1 MKKLK
6 IILLFSL
13 LLVCS
18 FNNKTIYKNESKI
31 EGVITDYKIDGN
43 KLSLE
48 LKAKEKI
55 IGFYYF
61 KTLNEK
67 NEIAKKLVIGRKI
80 TLFGS
85 LKEPNENR
93 NFNLFNYKKYLLGKK
108 IYWTFN
114 INKLVFKNKHIAFK
128 YNVKN
133 YLLKRIEKSR
143 NKNYLKLFILG
154 SNDLDYDVKDSYR
167 LNGISHLFAISGM
180 HITLF
185 TTIILF
191 ILNKIRKNKYLNFI
205 IVSLFLFIYTFI
217 ASFAPSVVRAS
228 LLFVFINIKKVLNIN
243 ISNFRILLLICYLLL
258 LYNIYYIYNSGFLY
272 SFLISGFLI
281 YESQKLNK
289 YNNYFIQIFMI
300 SIYSFIISLPITINL
315 NNQVN
320 LLTPFLNV
328 LFVPIISLIIFP
340 FCILNFIFLKLD
352 NLNFL
357 LISIL
362 EKFSILFSKIKFLT
376 ITLKSINIF
385 FIIFYIILIFFILK
399 KFNYKKIILLILILI
414 IHSNIKLINFNF
426 IITMIDVGQGD
437 SILIELPHNKANILI
452 DTGGKVSFKT
462 LKWKERKKE
471 YNLTESTLI
480 PFFKASGIK
489 KIDYLI
495 LTHGDYDHMGEA
507 INLVN
512 NFKIEKVIFN
522 CGTYN
527 NLEKALIKVL
537 KEKNI
542 KYYSC
547 IQKLN
552 IDDSKL
558 YFLQTGEYDNENDN
572 SNVIYTELDGYKFMF
587 MGDAGVKKEKDI
599 LDKYNLTN
607 IDILKVG
614 HHGSKTSS
622 SEEFIN
628 EINPKYSIISVG
640 KNNRYGHPNKEVL
653 NNLDNS
659 KIYRTDEDGSI
670 MLQIKNN
677 KLKIETCSP

>member
-114 INKLVFKNKHIAFK
+114 INKLEFKNKHIAFK

-205 IVSLFLFIYTFI
+205 IVSLFLFIYMFI

-243 ISNFRILLLICYLLL
+243 ISN
-258 LYNIYYIYNSGFLY
+258 YY
-272 SFLISGFLI
+272 
-281 YESQKLNK
+281 
-289 YNNYFIQIFMI
+289 
-300 SIYSFIISLPITINL
+300 
-315 NNQVN
+315 
-320 LLTPFLNV
+320 
-328 LFVPIISLIIFP
+328 
-340 FCILNFIFLKLD
+340 
-352 NLNFL
+352 
-357 LISIL
+357 
-362 EKFSILFSKIKFLT
+362 
-376 ITLKSINIF
+376 
-385 FIIFYIILIFFILK
+385 
-399 KFNYKKIILLILILI
+399 
-414 IHSNIKLINFNF
+414 
-426 IITMIDVGQGD
+426 
-437 SILIELPHNKANILI
+437 
-452 DTGGKVSFKT
+452 
-462 LKWKERKKE
+462 
-471 YNLTESTLI
+471 
-480 PFFKASGIK
+480 
-489 KIDYLI
+489 
-495 LTHGDYDHMGEA
+495 
-507 INLVN
+507 
-512 NFKIEKVIFN
+512 
-522 CGTYN
+522 
-527 NLEKALIKVL
+527 
-537 KEKNI
+537 
-542 KYYSC
+542 
-547 IQKLN
+547 
-552 IDDSKL
+552 
-558 YFLQTGEYDNENDN
+558 
-572 SNVIYTELDGYKFMF
+572 
-587 MGDAGVKKEKDI
+587 
-599 LDKYNLTN
+599 
-607 IDILKVG
+607 
-614 HHGSKTSS
+614 
-622 SEEFIN
+622 
-628 EINPKYSIISVG
+628 
-640 KNNRYGHPNKEVL
+640 
-653 NNLDNS
+653 
-659 KIYRTDEDGSI
+659 
-670 MLQIKNN
+670 
-677 KLKIETCSP
+677 